1 MPSQT
6 KWSFKGAGQSLLT
19 VALVSALGLGFA
31 TLAGANS
38 IKISGYSAVFV
49 CALLAFAVNWLAF
62 IPSAVAQKDTYY
74 DTVGAL
80 TYLSVIGVAASSAWP
95 LDARAMIVA
104 AMVGIWTIRLGS
116 FLFSRIHAAGG
127 ADQRF
132 EKIKVNPPRFLV
144 AWTLQ
149 AIWVIFTASA
159 ALVIITSRQTA
170 PLDGL
175 SDGLFWAGAAIWVI
189 GFAFEVV
196 ADSQKR
202 QFKKDPANKGKF
214 ITTGL
219 WAWSQHPNY
228 FGEIMLWFGILVM
241 AIPLLSG
248 WSWLAVIS
256 PIFVFLLLTRVSG
269 INLLD
274 GIAKARWGDNPAY
287 QAYRKNTPVLFP
299 RPPKG

>member
-38 IKISGYSAVFV
+38 VQISGYSAVFV

-80 TYLSVIGVAASSAWP
+80 TYLSVIGVAAASAWP

-159 ALVIITSRQTA
+159 APVIITS
-170 PLDGL
+170 
-175 SDGLFWAGAAIWVI
+175 V
-189 GFAFEVV
+189 
-196 ADSQKR
+196 
-202 QFKKDPANKGKF
+202 
-214 ITTGL
+214 
-219 WAWSQHPNY
+219 
-228 FGEIMLWFGILVM
+228 
-241 AIPLLSG
+241 
-248 WSWLAVIS
+248 
-256 PIFVFLLLTRVSG
+256 
-269 INLLD
+269 
-274 GIAKARWGDNPAY
+274 
-287 QAYRKNTPVLFP
+287 
-299 RPPKG
+299 

>member
-1 MPSQT
+1 MSSQA
-6 KWSFKGAGQSLLT
+6 KRSFKGAGQSLLI
-19 VALVSALGLGFA
+19 VGLASGLGLGFA
-31 TLAGANS
+31 SLAGTNS
-38 IKISGYSAVFV
+38 INIGACSAVFV
-49 CALLAFAVNWLAF
+49 CAMIAFAVNWLAF
-62 IPSAVAQKDTYY
+62 IPSALAQKDTYY

-80 TYLSVIGVAASSAWP
+80 TYLSVIGVAATNAWP
-95 LDARAMIVA
+95 LDTRAIVVA

-149 AIWVIFTASA
+149 AIWVILTASA

-170 PLDGL
+170 PVDGF
-175 SDGLFWAGAAIWVI
+175 FWVGAAIWVI

-196 ADSQKR
+196 ADGQKR
-202 QFKKDPANKGKF
+202 QFKKDPANKDKF
-214 ITTGL
+214 IDTGL

-228 FGEIMLWFGILVM
+228 FGELTLWFGIFVM

-248 WSWLAVIS
+248 WTWLAVMS
-256 PIFVFLLLTRVSG
+256 PIFVYLLLTRVSG
-269 INLLD
+269 VNLLD
-274 GIAKARWGDNPAY
+274 GIAKERWGDDPTY